1 MSKIYSPLKNIL
13 ALPTSKGVEFI
24 DTNTII
30 RIEAKSN
37 YSKLHFDNGKSLLV
51 AKVLS
56 WFEGKLSADQFVRTH
71 RTHFINKSFIS
82 FFKISTSK
90 IELVTGEWIDVS
102 RRKKHFFSTMMLN
115 CTGRVETL

>member
-1 MSKIYSPLKNIL
+1 MSKVYSPLKNVL
-13 ALPTSKGVEFI
+13 ALPTNQGVEFI

-56 WFEGKLSADQFVRTH
+56 WFEGKLPANQFVRIH
-71 RTHFINKSFIS
+71 RTHFINKSFIG
-82 FFKISTSK
+82 FFKSSTSK
-90 IELVTGEWIDVS
+90 IELVNGEWLDVS
-102 RRKKHFFSTMMLN
+102 RRKKRFFIQHCFGL
-115 CTGRVETL
+115 V